1 MNSKFRLR
9 RVFATAITL
18 TIPLVTL
25 APMTGC
31 TCGIKKHDKLIRLD
45 EECNNAWADVEAQY
59 QRRLDLLPNAVKIA
73 KKVAEHES
81 ETLEAV
87 TNARANATKVTIDA
101 KDLNDPEKMK
111 KFEASQQEVAQS
123 FGKLMH
129 IAEKYPEL
137 KADKAFQDLMAQ
149 VEGTENRILQARKK
163 YNKAVASYNTELRIV
178 SGKALDAITGDE
190 MFQPRTPF
198 SAQAGAETAPDL
210 DL

>member
-1 MNSKFRLR
+1 MTRYNRLC
-9 RVFATAITL
+9 AALSTAL
-18 TIPLVTL
+18 ALSLPVALVL
-25 APMTGC
+25 PSTGC
-31 TCGIKKHDKLIRLD
+31 TCGIKKHDKLIELD
-45 EECNNAWADVEAQY
+45 ENCNEAWANVEAQY
-59 QRRLDLLPNAVKIA
+59 QRRMDLLPNAVKIA

-81 ETLEAV
+81 ETLTAV
-87 TNARANATKVTIDA
+87 TQARASATQVKITPQ
-101 KDLNDPEKMK
+101 DLDDPEKMK

-129 IAEKYPEL
+129 VAEKYPEL
-137 KADKAFQDLMAQ
+137 KADRAFQGLMAQ

-163 YNKAVASYNTELRIV
+163 YNAAVSSYNKELRIV

-198 SAQAGAETAPDL
+198 SAMAGAQNAPDL